1 VTKPFIETYSALSD
15 NFVEDV
21 TFSDPLFDL
30 FVKIY
35 PGKQRLRDHEPEIIV
50 LVSQREVNFLQRAI
64 FYRYQIHTILEK
76 IENQKFKNR
85 LERLYSVAE
94 LIHPIE
100 CVNLDL
106 LVFRLG
112 KLIEVFKDINGKIQK
127 VFIKISC
134 IRSETDSLE
143 IETIE
148 TQIGKLLEWNQ
159 KIIEE
164 MEKLYRKFCT
174 KNN

>member
-1 VTKPFIETYSALSD
+1 
-15 NFVEDV
+15 
-21 TFSDPLFDL
+21 
-30 FVKIY
+30 
-35 PGKQRLRDHEPEIIV
+35 
-50 LVSQREVNFLQRAI
+50 
-64 FYRYQIHTILEK
+64 
-76 IENQKFKNR
+76 
-85 LERLYSVAE
+85 VAE